1 MFKEGEEVLTTS
13 NSGYEGYL
21 VVDKNK
27 VLVRRTLKSWALEY
41 YFYVFL
47 TLFSIKLSYDLL
59 ARGEFILLFI
69 VLSSLFL
76 FGFLVFW
83 LFKSRRVKKEFD
95 FDSGCYKEDGEE
107 LARIEDISQFF
118 VISHSSSSSN
128 KTSFQFGFYT
138 SKNKFHVLIDHSN
151 YSRIKHDVQM
161 LSEHLNVPYEWLS
174 QHDKYKPNPIRAF

>member
-76 FGFLVFW
+76 FGFLAFW
-83 LFKSRRVKKEFD
+83 F
-95 FDSGCYKEDGEE
+95 
-107 LARIEDISQFF
+107 
-118 VISHSSSSSN
+118 
-128 KTSFQFGFYT
+128 FGF
-138 SKNKFHVLIDHSN
+138 
-151 YSRIKHDVQM
+151 
-161 LSEHLNVPYEWLS
+161 LNQGE
-174 QHDKYKPNPIRAF
+174 